1 MNLNPKEWK
10 FENEDVPDSELE
22 ACCFYEYVRESPSIV
37 DVFDGK
43 KDETLP
49 VSQRYN
55 WRLQDQLRLCAPFV
69 IAAYHTGKRSFAE
82 PWQAKPEADRRSVCQ
97 LLELPPPAHAKGV
110 PVEQRQVVS
119 AFHPITCLQ
128 RLGLWSPESP
138 CVALDTKTGIQRL
151 LVQIDWDGFSDK
163 RIVESFKAWVKV
175 SRPPGIGET
184 DRKGRKPIDWRKKL
198 RDLGILR
205 LMYETEV
212 GNMKKHQQEAWQRYR
227 HWTERYWYS
236 AHERAL
242 KNFRSLLPFLPDGEL
257 PIHAETAYQR
267 QKRAQQ
273 AG

>member
-55 WRLQDQLRLCAPFV
+55 WRLQDQLRMCAPFV
-69 IAAYHTGKRSFAE
+69 IAAYQTGKRSFAE
-82 PWQAKPEADRRSVCQ
+82 PWQEKSEADRRNVCR

-110 PVEQRQVVS
+110 PVEKRSLVR
-119 AFHPITCLQ
+119 AFNRGTCLQ

-138 CVALDTKTGIQRL
+138 CVGVDTKIGVERL
-151 LVQIDWDGFSDK
+151 VVEIDWDGFDDK
-163 RIVESFKAWVKV
+163 EIVESFKAWVKV
-175 SRPPGIGET
+175 SRPPGIGEP

-205 LMYETEV
+205 LMHETEM
-212 GNMKKHQQEAWQRYR
+212 GNMKVYQNAAWQRYR
-227 HWTERYWYS
+227 HWPERYWYS

-242 KNFRSLLPFLPDGEL
+242 KNFRSLLLFLPDGEL
-257 PIHAETAYQR
+257 PIHRVTKAERNKLTDC
-267 QKRAQQ
+267 K
-273 AG
+273 